1 MSRARRSDGDLTK
14 SKILEAAGQLIAQN
28 GFAQTSNKQI
38 AQAAEVDLAA
48 INYHFDGRDGLYKAV
63 LAEAHTHYIDEKRL
77 LELVESSL
85 PPTQKLEIFY
95 EAIVNKLIEKDIW
108 HSKVFIRELFSPSL
122 YLHEF
127 MANDGARKFQSV
139 RKIISEVAGLDE
151 DHPALLPCVLSTIAP
166 CFMLI
171 ITNTNIPTPIQNI
184 SQIESQQLVKH
195 LMTFS
200 LAGLKAVKQEQEQLW
215 SLGS

>member
-200 LAGLKAVKQEQEQLW
+200 LAGLKAGQEQEQLW